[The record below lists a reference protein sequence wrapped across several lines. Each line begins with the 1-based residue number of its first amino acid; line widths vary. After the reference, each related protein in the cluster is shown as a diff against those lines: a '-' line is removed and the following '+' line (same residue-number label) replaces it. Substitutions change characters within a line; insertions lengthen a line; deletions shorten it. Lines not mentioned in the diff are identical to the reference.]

1 MELNFG
7 ADFDEDLFDV
17 KPQRKSNDRSEA
29 IKNYRPKQVQSRVF
43 KPNNKFCSL
52 RNPQKNKNF

>member
-43 KPNNKFCSL
+43 KPNNKFL
-52 RNPQKNKNF
+52 FTKIR